1 MKYDGTAL
9 RMPGR
14 PPTRAEMRTLVIRIA
29 EENRGWGDLRLQ
41 GVLANLEHS
50 VARTTI
56 ANILK
61 RHGIVP
67 APEPIKQTTWKG
79 FLKRHWDQ
87 IIATDFFTVEVWTT
101 LSL

>member
-1 MKYDGTAL
+1 TAR

-14 PPTRAEMRTLVIRIA
+14 PPTRAEIRTLVIRIA
-29 EENRGWGDLRLQ
+29 EENRGWGYLRIQ
-41 GVLANLEHS
+41 GVLANLGYS

-67 APEPIKQTTWKG
+67 APERIQQTTRTE

-101 LSL
+101 LSLIST